1 MRFGFYLVCIAL
13 LMGTLIGCRSPTPS
27 PLSATTSASRGVT
40 PKLGAFV
47 NVTEQVGID
56 FRQLNGAAG
65 KFLLVETTPGG
76 CAFLDYD
83 QDGWPDIFFVQS
95 GPPPDMPPNTPRL
108 PCKLYHN
115 EGDGTFRDVTH
126 EASLDRLNQGYA
138 QGVAVGDYDNDG
150 YPDIFLT
157 GYGGCRLL
165 HNRIAS
171 RNSKSEQHS
180 PLFEDVTEKAGV
192 GDTDQGE
199 RWATGAAWGDYD
211 RDGNLD
217 LIVLRYA
224 KWSPAEDKRCQ
235 NALGHRTYCS
245 PEVYPGDTPRLFR
258 GDGKGRFTD
267 VSRRMGI
274 DKVRGRGLGV
284 VWLDY
289 DQDGWSDIFIACDIT
304 PNLLLHNLGGTRFE
318 EVGTSVGVAYGPDAA
333 TYSGM
338 GIGVGDFDNKG
349 WESLVVTNFS
359 GQPNTV
365 YRAIGEG
372 RYVDATYATGIGQ
385 PSIRYLAWGV
395 EFFDYDNDGWLDL
408 VVGNGHV
415 DPFVAETSY
424 GTTYAE
430 RKLLFRNEGNGTFR
444 DCVEDLGDLAE
455 ERVTR
460 GLAIGD
466 FDNDGRLDI
475 LDNSHNMPARLYRNV
490 KLGGKFV
497 TLRLEGTKS
506 NRDALGAQV
515 WVNVGGENRMA
526 EVRAGSSY
534 ASTSDRRLH
543 FGLGSATHV
552 EKIKIRWPSGL
563 RQTFT
568 DLAAGHFYYL
578 REGAN
583 PVRDPL
589 IRTR

>member
-1 MRFGFYLVCIAL
+1 MKPGRYLIYLVP
-13 LMGTLIGCRSPTPS
+13 LMSVWQGCRSIAS
-27 PLSATTSASRGVT
+27 APLSPATSEAQRVELKSD
-40 PKLGAFV
+40 AFV
-47 NVTEQVGID
+47 NVTNQAGID
-56 FRQLNGAAG
+56 FRHSNGAKG

-83 QDGWPDIFFVQS
+83 QDGWQDIFLVQS
-95 GPPPDMPPNTPRL
+95 GPTPDAPRSISRP
-108 PCKLYHN
+108 PCKLYRN
-115 EGDGTFRDVTH
+115 KGDGTFEDVTQ
-126 EASLDRLNQGYA
+126 EAGFHHYNQGYA

-157 GYGGCRLL
+157 GYGGCRLM
-165 HNRIAS
+165 HNETGR
-171 RNSKSEQHS
+171 RKSQTRS
-180 PLFEDVTEKAGV
+180 FYPLFEDVTEKAGV
-192 GDTDQGE
+192 GDKDQGT

-224 KWSPAEDKRCQ
+224 RWSPTEDKPCQ

-245 PEVYPGDTPRLFR
+245 PEVYPGDSPRLFR

-267 VSRRMGI
+267 VSRQVGI
-274 DKVRGRGLGV
+274 DTVSGRCLGV

-304 PNLLLHNLGGTRFE
+304 PNLLLHNRQGRRFE
-318 EVGTSVGVAYGPDAA
+318 EVGTRVGVAYGPDAA

-365 YRAIGEG
+365 YRAIGQG

-385 PSIRYLAWGV
+385 PSIRFLAWGV

-430 RKLLFRNEGNGTFR
+430 RKLLFRNEGNGIFR

-460 GLAIGD
+460 GLAVGD
-466 FDNDGRLDI
+466 YDNDGRLDI

-490 KLGGKFV
+490 KRGGRFV
-497 TLRLEGTKS
+497 TLRLEGVTS
-506 NRDALGAQV
+506 NRDAVGAKV
-515 WVNVGGENRMA
+515 WVMAGGRRRMA

-543 FGLGSATHV
+543 FGLGRATHI
-552 EKIKIRWPSGL
+552 EKIEIHWPRGL

-568 DLAAGHFYYL
+568 NLPANHFYLL
-578 REGAN
+578 REGAY
-583 PVRDPL
+583 PILDPH
-589 IRTR
+589 IKR